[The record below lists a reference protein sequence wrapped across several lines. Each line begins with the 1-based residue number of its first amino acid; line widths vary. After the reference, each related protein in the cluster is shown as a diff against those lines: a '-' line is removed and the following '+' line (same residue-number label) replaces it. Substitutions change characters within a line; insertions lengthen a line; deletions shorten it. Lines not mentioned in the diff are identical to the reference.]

1 MERGEV
7 VVQEH
12 RGPAHI
18 RSYHGIK
25 QVNRTSYHSTVYR
38 TGYISPAPELAPGP
52 GRESR
57 HQPVQGGGHH
67 EAAHQEVSKR
77 EADDGDVGDLDRA
90 QYVDFKRE
98 KKGF

>member
-1 MERGEV
+1 M
-7 VVQEH
+7 
-12 RGPAHI
+12 
-18 RSYHGIK
+18 
-25 QVNRTSYHSTVYR
+25 YR

-67 EAAHQEVSKR
+67 EAAHQEVPQR

-90 QYVDFKRE
+90 QYVDFKKE